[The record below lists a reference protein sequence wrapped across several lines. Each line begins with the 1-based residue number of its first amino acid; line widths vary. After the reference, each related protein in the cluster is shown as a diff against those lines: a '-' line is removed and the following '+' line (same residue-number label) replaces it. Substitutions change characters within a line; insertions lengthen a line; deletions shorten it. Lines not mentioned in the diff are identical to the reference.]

1 MAETSKKP
9 VGREDTQGSGPE
21 ELGQS
26 CAVITWLVS
35 CSQTFLVYEKRKNIN
50 WPHYYLQNKLPM
62 LRIDA
67 VMCDR
72 PGTANIS
79 ICQGGDRF
87 LGGKLWYL
95 LKLEKRLQRDQLLQW
110 CWWNSSPTTTA
121 HGLHVCFHTSSCF
134 GPGGNEWSP
143 ER

>member
-1 MAETSKKP
+1 MVASAATVLGKADGRDSKKP

-62 LRIDA
+62 LVKNRCSY
-67 VMCDR
+67 V
-72 PGTANIS
+72 
-79 ICQGGDRF
+79 
-87 LGGKLWYL
+87 
-95 LKLEKRLQRDQLLQW
+95 
-110 CWWNSSPTTTA
+110 
-121 HGLHVCFHTSSCF
+121 
-134 GPGGNEWSP
+134 
-143 ER
+143 